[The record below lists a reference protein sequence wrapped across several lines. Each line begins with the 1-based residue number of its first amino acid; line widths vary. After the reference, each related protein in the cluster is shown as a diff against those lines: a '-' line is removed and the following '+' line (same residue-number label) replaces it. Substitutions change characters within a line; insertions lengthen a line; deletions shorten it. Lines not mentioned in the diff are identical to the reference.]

1 LATGLKER
9 QKMAELNLVPTD
21 SGNKVKS
28 FFNNYFTESISYPA
42 NQVDAV
48 VGFFQKRGFDIAS
61 ATGVATVLLQQA
73 KIDDVNVM
81 TLLDTLTGLE
91 DVAISQ
97 IVAEILNYNR
107 QKVSTL
113 GYKITTQTPRTE
125 NRNIV
130 V

>member
-1 LATGLKER
+1 
-9 QKMAELNLVPTD
+9 MAELNLVPTD

-48 VGFFQKRGFDIAS
+48 VGFFQKRGFDTSS

-97 IVAEILNYNR
+97 IVAEILNFNR
-107 QKVSTL
+107 LKVSTL
-113 GYKITTQTPRTE
+113 GYKINNQIPRTE

>member
-1 LATGLKER
+1 
-9 QKMAELNLVPTD
+9 
-21 SGNKVKS
+21 
-28 FFNNYFTESISYPA
+28 
-42 NQVDAV
+42 
-48 VGFFQKRGFDIAS
+48 
-61 ATGVATVLLQQA
+61 
-73 KIDDVNVM
+73 M

-97 IVAEILNYNR
+97 IVAEILNHNR